1 MERLQ
6 SVSALCMEGILS
18 ILKSNAIKINYPS
31 ELKVDHD
38 IVRYVIRGKSK
49 KAHDGASMLNKKDD
63 FSRLELPSYMWYY
76 SL

>member
-1 MERLQ
+1 M
-6 SVSALCMEGILS
+6 ILLDM
-18 ILKSNAIKINYPS
+18 LK
-31 ELKVDHD
+31 EEKV
-38 IVRYVIRGKSK
+38 K